1 MANEIFPY
9 IIPLRQLVYG
19 VRFMLSVHYE
29 PELQCCLITEERL
42 RHPPTHFIHNVDRI
56 KPAAETTA
64 ASAAE
69 QCALDWPL
77 KNSRSCFL
85 EANQRSAI
93 SFKTS
98 PCARSNLCL
107 IGQFHTFSHRKHTLL
122 SYFCTRF

>member
-29 PELQCCLITEERL
+29 PELQCCLITEESL

-69 QCALDWPL
+69 QCALSLDDQLTPL
-77 KNSRSCFL
+77 FPKKAL
-85 EANQRSAI
+85 TE
-93 SFKTS
+93 
-98 PCARSNLCL
+98 
-107 IGQFHTFSHRKHTLL
+107 TLG
-122 SYFCTRF
+122 